1 MMRVEFIQEVAKAGL
16 RVFEKHDIE
25 GIFATLGLSPTY
37 MKRMLRIMASKE
49 QIIALGKGLYTLPT
63 ELLPGGPLHPYEI
76 GLKLAKVGVISH
88 RSALSYHG
96 LTDQVM
102 SRIYVTVPRHEGA
115 NLSQTKE
122 YQLNN
127 TRYFFTRV
135 APKNYWGSQQV
146 FIGEARIEVTNL
158 EKTLIDGLQ
167 TPAYCGGFRD
177 VLFAYERGLNKAS
190 PNQLLD
196 YAKQTSLVVCKRLGW
211 VCEQLGEFTDL
222 QDELAALIMPYYQR
236 LDVTGSRH
244 GRYNKRW
251 NLVENI

>member
-1 MMRVEFIQEVAKAGL
+1 MRVEFIQEIAKTGL
-16 RVFEKHDIE
+16 RIFEKHDIE
-25 GIFATLGLSPTY
+25 GIFARLGLSPNY
-37 MKRMLRIMASKE
+37 IKRMLRVMAAKQ
-49 QIIALGKGLYTLPT
+49 QIISLGKGLYTLPT
-63 ELLPGGPLHPYEI
+63 ELMPGGPLHPYEI
-76 GLKLAKVGVISH
+76 ALKIAKAGAISH

-102 SRIYVTVPRHEGA
+102 SRIYVTVPRKEGA

-127 TRYFFTRV
+127 TRYFFIRV
-135 APKNYWGSQQV
+135 TPKNYWGIQRV
-146 FIGEARIEVTNL
+146 FIGEARIEITDL

-167 TPAYCGGFRD
+167 SPAYCGGFRD
-177 VLFAYERGLNKAS
+177 VLFAYEGGLHKAS
-190 PNQLLD
+190 PSQLLD

-222 QDELAALIMPYYQR
+222 QEQLAAFSMPYYQR

-244 GRYNKRW
+244 GKYNKRW